1 VTPGALSDFRRDP
14 RIPCRDNSWKNA
26 MELIVIA
33 IAGTFVL
40 LIANGS
46 ELR

>member
-1 VTPGALSDFRRDP
+1 VTPGVLSDFRRDL
-14 RIPCRDNSWKNA
+14 RIPWQDNSWKNA

>member
-1 VTPGALSDFRRDP
+1 MTPGALSDFRRDL
-14 RIPCRDNSWKNA
+14 RIPWQDNSWKNA